1 MLIFSTT
8 YGIRFSSSCS
18 TILWQSAGRR
28 GAGQWEAM
36 RGWVAVVMSWTGVVV
51 RAAACR
57 MDTAHSTCT
66 RQGKGARRQAGE
78 MEAKW
83 LLTGA
88 PGGVVSVQLDNRL
101 AGLAK
106 GALEG
111 KGAGGALYQQQ
122 WQRD

>member
-1 MLIFSTT
+1 
-8 YGIRFSSSCS
+8 
-18 TILWQSAGRR
+18 
-28 GAGQWEAM
+28 
-36 RGWVAVVMSWTGVVV
+36 
-51 RAAACR
+51 
-57 MDTAHSTCT
+57 
-66 RQGKGARRQAGE
+66 